1 MQNFDY
7 RNPVRILFGKDQIG
21 KLGSLVDQS
30 QKIMLIYGGG
40 SIKKNGVYDQVTKAL
55 SKHDVVEFSGI
66 EANPQFDTC
75 MKAVKSAKSE
85 GVDFLLAVGGGSVV
99 DATKFIAA
107 AACFKGD
114 DPWSIL
120 SQWKPVKEALP
131 FGTVLTLPGT
141 GSEMNSGS
149 VISRSDTDQKL
160 FFNSPAVYPHF
171 SILDPATTFSLP
183 TRQTINGVVDAF
195 IHVTEQYLTFPAN
208 APLQDR
214 LDESILQ
221 TLIEEGPKVLKNQE
235 DYDAR
240 ANIMWAATCAL
251 NGFISLGVPQD
262 WATHIIGHEIT
273 AVYGLDHAQTLAVV
287 LPGTLQIQR
296 EAKKAKLL
304 QYGERVF
311 GIDSGSDDERV
322 DAAIAATEEFFRSLG
337 QKTRLSEYDITEDA
351 CDIIAKRMG
360 AKPVKFGEHQDV
372 GEDKTREILKLRV

>member
-1 MQNFDY
+1 MQSFDY
-7 RNPVRILFGKDQIG
+7 RNPVRILFGKDQLANLG
-21 KLGSLVDQS
+21 KLVDRS
-30 QKIMLIYGGG
+30 HKIMLIYGGG
-40 SIKKNGVYDQVTKAL
+40 SIKNNGVYDQVTRAL
-55 SKHDVVEFSGI
+55 SKHDIVEFSGI

-75 MKAVKSAKSE
+75 MKAVETVKNES
-85 GVDFLLAVGGGSVV
+85 VTFLLAVGGGSVV

-107 AACFKGD
+107 AARFKGD

-131 FGTVLTLPGT
+131 FGAVLTLPGT
-141 GSEMNSGS
+141 GSEMNAGS
-149 VISRSDTDQKL
+149 VISRDETDQKL
-160 FFNSPAVYPHF
+160 FFNSPAVYPQF
-171 SILDPATTFSLP
+171 SILDPVTTFSLP
-183 TRQTINGVVDAF
+183 TRQTINGIIDAF
-195 IHVTEQYLTFPAN
+195 IHVTEQYLTCHSN

-214 LDESILQ
+214 LAESILQ
-221 TLIEEGPKVLKNQE
+221 TLIEEGPKVLKNPE

-240 ANIMWAATCAL
+240 ANIMWCATCAL
-251 NGFISLGVPQD
+251 NGFIGQGVVHD

-273 AVYGLDHAQTLAVV
+273 AQYGLDHAQTLAVV
-287 LPGTLQIQR
+287 LPGTLQVQR

-311 GIDSGSDDERV
+311 GIATGSDDERV

-337 QKTRLSEYDITEDA
+337 QKTRLSEYDITDDA